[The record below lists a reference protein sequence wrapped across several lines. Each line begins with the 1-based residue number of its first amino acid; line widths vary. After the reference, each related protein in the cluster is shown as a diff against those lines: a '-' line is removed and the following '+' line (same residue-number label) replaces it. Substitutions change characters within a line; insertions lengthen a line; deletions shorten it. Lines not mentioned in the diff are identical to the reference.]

1 MRIHY
6 SGGLKINGH
15 QIPPGH
21 PVCFNS
27 TADTPTQP
35 RRVQTT
41 VKRKV
46 TCKHCVYRINKEDA
60 KP

>member
-15 QIPPGH
+15 QIPPGR
-21 PVCFNS
+21 PACFNP
-27 TADTPTQP
+27 AAPTPTQS

-41 VKRKV
+41 NRGKV
-46 TCKHCVYRINKEDA
+46 TCVHCLYRINKEEP